1 MDAIDILTQQ
11 HRDVEALIE
20 QCLEAEDTEKGDLI
34 AQIADQLAVHTAIEE
49 RHFYSAAKSDVTE
62 ELLQESVVEHL
73 GIKRLLAD
81 LLDETDLDKMD
92 AQLEVLKEQLEH
104 HITQEERNLFPKA
117 KAMFDDD
124 QLEAIGQE
132 MTATMAD
139 LFDEGEPRRHIPEET
154 EEAPAI

>member
-1 MDAIDILTQQ
+1 MNAIDILTQQ

-20 QCLEAEDTEKGDLI
+20 RCLDAESDEKSDLV

-49 RHFYSAAKSDVTE
+49 RHFYPAAKSDETE
-62 ELLQESVVEHL
+62 ELLQESLVEHL
-73 GIKRLLAD
+73 GVKRLLAD
-81 LLDETDLDKMD
+81 LLDEDDGEKID

-104 HITQEERNLFPKA
+104 HISEEERQLFPKA
-117 KAMFDDD
+117 KMMFDDD